1 MTPLIIIEI
10 KKDCKNEQK
19 TATIKKVKKKEK
31 KYKIKINKGCK
42 KKQHKNRE
50 IYVTKKRI

>member
-1 MTPLIIIEI
+1 MIEI

-19 TATIKKVKKKEK
+19 TATIKKVKKKGK

-42 KKQHKNRE
+42 KKHHKNIE
-50 IYVTKKRI
+50 IYLTKKRI